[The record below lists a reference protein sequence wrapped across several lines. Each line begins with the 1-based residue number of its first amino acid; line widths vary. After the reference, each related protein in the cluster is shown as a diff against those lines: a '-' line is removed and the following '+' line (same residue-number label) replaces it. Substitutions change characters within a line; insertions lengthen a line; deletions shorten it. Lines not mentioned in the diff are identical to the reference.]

1 MTTADP
7 DGLYR
12 RFEDDRRAVAL
23 ARLRPH
29 DLRGR
34 NLRYCL
40 LTVLAD
46 AREPC
51 TIAALLGRL
60 DRLGLRVGGTD
71 PHKVVSD
78 ALRYEDRLGRVRRVR
93 RGVYASG
100 YRPDTTVR
108 RHRDRLR
115 DLIAVS
121 TRELSDP

>member
-1 MTTADP
+1 MAATDP
-7 DGLYR
+7 DEFRR
-12 RFEDDRRAVAL
+12 RFEQDRRATLL

-46 AREPC
+46 AHGPC
-51 TIAALLGRL
+51 TIAELLGRL
-60 DRLGLRVGGTD
+60 ERLGLQVGGAD

-78 ALRYEDRLGRVRRVR
+78 ALRYEDRLGRVRRVS
-93 RGVYASG
+93 RGVYESG
-100 YRPDTTVR
+100 HRPDTTER

-121 TRELSDP
+121 RGRS